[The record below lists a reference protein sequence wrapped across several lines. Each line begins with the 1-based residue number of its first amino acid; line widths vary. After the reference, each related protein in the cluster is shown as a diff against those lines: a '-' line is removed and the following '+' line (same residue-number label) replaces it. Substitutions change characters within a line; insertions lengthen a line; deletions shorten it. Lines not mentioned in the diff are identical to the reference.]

1 MTTEEITSLVMDAE
15 EEVVMVNVI
24 RKINIPSNQRKL
36 SNEILQKKTE
46 KNFRSTR
53 KKQRKVK
60 NLR

>member
-1 MTTEEITSLVMDAE
+1 MDAE

-36 SNEILQKKTE
+36 SNEILQKKKE